1 MNARRL
7 TVTAS
12 GSRRD
17 MRHLALPTLAV
28 LAAVVGA
35 MAFGV
40 APALA
45 AAPETPTLTVAE
57 PVHATTA
64 TFLGILNPGTLAQP
78 PQSGTYKFLYKAGT
92 GTECEGGSESSSGLS
107 FGNAPEP
114 LSPETVT
121 GLNPNTE
128 YAVCLSVTNLESPS
142 QTTVSAPVPFKTTV
156 PPETPETTEPAAQI
170 TATSAILEGTLNPH
184 GTVTTKAGGYFAY
197 SNPGG
202 SSCTEGPTVGLEGVA
217 GELEGKALPVHATVG
232 LEPDRTYKVCLVA
245 TNEFGNATVG
255 NEVVLE
261 TLAPA
266 PEVVAGA
273 ASYSNATPFEAT
285 LHAEANA
292 EDQETTVYFQYSTSP
307 VLAGKSL
314 ATPTDVPA
322 APGNSIGAGFGNVGV
337 EAATGPVLTAGTVY
351 YYQAV
356 AINPTGTTYG
366 TVEHFETLGVPVV
379 QTSAAE
385 EVTAASAELG
395 GKLDAGGEAEYYVEY
410 GTEPCSAITM
420 TCGTKSTPVHVS
432 GKVQQCTLGGVLQE
446 CVTPIAVTGLE
457 PGRTYHYWLVATNA
471 AASEPVHGAAEE
483 FTTKPAAPTV
493 QTGRAA
499 DVTETS
505 VTLTGELNPGAG
517 EAEYY
522 VEYVLPTDV
531 IERSATGFASGRT
544 LAGVGPIVLSG
555 LQPNTTYYYWLA
567 AKSAAVSEP
576 VRGETLQFT
585 TPRSQ
590 AELEAQAAANRKP
603 AEELAAANAAKQKL
617 EEEAERATET
627 AAAANAAKQKQYDEI
642 AVETV
647 SLVRQEAE
655 AGKRSTRGEKAK
667 PKPASC
673 RKGFMKKK
681 TKCVPKKS
689 KKKGKVKK

>member
-1 MNARRL
+1 MNIARRF
-7 TVTAS
+7 TF
-12 GSRRD
+12 GS
-17 MRHLALPTLAV
+17 
-28 LAAVVGA
+28 LAALCVLLAGL
-35 MAFGV
+35 AFTA
-40 APALA
+40 APAFA
-45 AAPETPTLTVAE
+45 AGSPEIGPGGEFTSPQPKPTEEVRFEAAINPNEEPTKCDFQYGETAAYGHEAPCTEPGETAEGTEQRGAVTVKGLKPGTTYHYRVVLKNTSGKVEGADAEVTTL
-57 PVHATTA
+57 PVPSTEVPSPVGATTA
-64 TFLGILNPGTLAQP
+64 TFKGTL
-78 PQSGTYKFLYKAGT
+78 T
-92 GTECEGGSESSSGLS
+92 
-107 FGNAPEP
+107 P
-114 LSPETVT
+114 LSSIVPAEYFFSYNVGEEIACT
-121 GLNPNTE
+121 GE
-128 YAVCLSVTNLESPS
+128 H
-142 QTTVSAPVPFKTTV
+142 
-156 PPETPETTEPAAQI
+156 
-170 TATSAILEGTLNPH
+170 ATSTAS
-184 GTVTTKAGGYFAY
+184 AGI
-197 SNPGG
+197 G
-202 SSCTEGPTVGLEGVA
+202 SGVA
-217 GELEGKALPVHATVG
+217 KVSTAVTE
-232 LEPDRTYKVCLVA
+232 LEPDQKYTVCLLS
-245 TNEFGNATVG
+245 TNTLGDSEEDLTPKYF
-255 NEVVLE
+255 E
-261 TLAPA
+261 TLPAPPTVVSESAPA
-266 PEVVAGA
+266 LVTPAPVTGSLEA
-273 ASYSNATPFEAT
+273 A
-285 LHAEANA
+285 LHAEVNANNQA
-292 EDQETTVYFQYSTSP
+292 TTVYFQYSTSP
-307 VLAGKSL
+307 VLVGKSL

-322 APGNSIGAGFGNVGV
+322 APGASIGSGFGNVGA
-337 EAATGPVLTAGTVY
+337 EAATGPVLTSGTLY

-483 FTTKPAAPTV
+483 FTTKAAAPTV
-493 QTGRAA
+493 QTGAA
-499 DVTETS
+499 KDVTETS
-505 VTLTGELNPGAG
+505 AQLTGELNPGAG

-555 LQPNTTYYYWLA
+555 LQPNTTYYYWLV

-617 EEEAERATET
+617 EEEAQHATET
-627 AAAANAAKQKQYDEI
+627 AAAANAAKQRQYAEI
-642 AVETV
+642 AAETAA
-647 SLVRQEAE
+647 LDRLEAE
-655 AGKRSTRGEKAK
+655 AGKRSTEADKAK
-667 PKPASC
+667 PRRASC
-673 RKGFMKKK
+673 RKGSIKKK
-681 TKCVPKKS
+681 NKCVPEKS
-689 KKKGKVKK
+689 KKKGKVKQ

>member
-1 MNARRL
+1 MNAHSL
-7 TVTAS
+7 TVTVS
-12 GSRRD
+12 DSRRD
-17 MRHLALPTLAV
+17 MRHLALPALAV

-35 MAFGV
+35 MALGV

-45 AAPETPTLTVAE
+45 VAPETPTLTVE
-57 PVHATTA
+57 SVHATSA
-64 TFLGILNPGTLAQP
+64 TLHGVLNPNVAGEG
-78 PQSGTYKFLYKAGT
+78 GTYRFLYKASKT
-92 GTECEGGSESSSGLS
+92 GVCAGGGETSSGISMGLVHEEPSES
-107 FGNAPEP
+107 
-114 LSPETVT
+114 VT
-121 GLNPNTE
+121 GLTANTE
-128 YAVCLSVTNLESPS
+128 YAVCLQVTNLEGE
-142 QTTVSAPVPFKTTV
+142 TVESAPVPFKTAV
-156 PPETPETTEPAAQI
+156 PPEKPRTEPASGE
-170 TATSAILEGTLNPH
+170 TATTAILHGVLNP
-184 GTVTTKAGGYFAY
+184 GVLAKVGGYFAY

-202 SSCTEGPTVGLEGVA
+202 SSCLEGPAVGLEEFE
-217 GELEGKALPVHATVG
+217 GEKEEEAIAVHATVG
-232 LEPDRTYKVCLVA
+232 LEPDRTYWVCLVA
-245 TNEFGNATVG
+245 TDELGEATVG
-255 NEVVLE
+255 KQVLVK

-266 PEVVAGA
+266 PAVVTGA

-285 LHAEANA
+285 LHAEVNA
-292 EDQETTVYFQYSTSP
+292 EDQETTVFFQYSTSET
-307 VLAGKSL
+307 VNGSGSL

-322 APGNSIGAGFGNVGV
+322 APGASIGSGFGNVGA
-337 EAATGPVLTAGTVY
+337 EAATGPVLTSGTLY

-483 FTTKPAAPTV
+483 FTTKAAAPTV
-493 QTGRAA
+493 QTGAA
-499 DVTETS
+499 KDVTETS
-505 VTLTGELNPGAG
+505 AQLTGELNPGAG

-555 LQPNTTYYYWLA
+555 LQPNTTYYYWLV

-617 EEEAERATET
+617 EEEAQHATET
-627 AAAANAAKQKQYDEI
+627 AAAANAAKQRQYAEI
-642 AVETV
+642 AAETAA
-647 SLVRQEAE
+647 LDRLEAE
-655 AGKRSTRGEKAK
+655 AGKRSTEADKAK
-667 PKPASC
+667 PRRASC
-673 RKGFMKKK
+673 RKGSIKKK
-681 TKCVPKKS
+681 NKCVPEKS